1 MKTVSELTIYDA
13 EGNPVQIK
21 VQRPRILS
29 LASQGKIPNALMGVA
44 TKLFS
49 GKNTSK
55 SDIKETAQMIELYC
69 RACMVEPAFEE
80 MQGVLDDENMWAIFS
95 WATSDVKK
103 LSNFRSERKDGTNN
117 NNGEVLPEKAV

>member
-49 GKNTSK
+49 GKK
-55 SDIKETAQMIELYC
+55 IHLK
-69 RACMVEPAFEE
+69 
-80 MQGVLDDENMWAIFS
+80 AIL
-95 WATSDVKK
+95 KRQHK
-103 LSNFRSERKDGTNN
+103 
-117 NNGEVLPEKAV
+117 